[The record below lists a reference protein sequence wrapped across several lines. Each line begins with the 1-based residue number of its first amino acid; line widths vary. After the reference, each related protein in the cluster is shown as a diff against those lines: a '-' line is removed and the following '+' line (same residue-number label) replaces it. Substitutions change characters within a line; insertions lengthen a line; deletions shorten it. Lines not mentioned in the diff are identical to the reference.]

1 MLAIKSIWLF
11 WRQPVK
17 GMKGKKHLERN
28 VMGNEVFTE
37 AIPTSLVMTFLM
49 VVEVIGGPE
58 NNDPT
63 NYKLLV
69 ENGPTLFY
77 VTFVTS
83 YLSAGLGLAKCLKV
97 ISFPLSSRMTVA
109 SCFHH
114 YVAGGTMPCPGRGGL
129 LGRAPCSEV

>member
-1 MLAIKSIWLF
+1 MLAVKSIWLF

-37 AIPTSLVMTFLM
+37 AIPTSLIMTFLM
-49 VVEVIGGPE
+49 VVEVNEGPKNE
-58 NNDPT
+58 A
-63 NYKLLV
+63 YEHLV

>member
-1 MLAIKSIWLF
+1 M
-11 WRQPVK
+11 K

-37 AIPTSLVMTFLM
+37 AIPTSLIMTFLM
-49 VVEVIGGPE
+49 VVEVMAGPGTE
-58 NNDPT
+58 YVPNEV
-63 NYKLLV
+63 YELLV

-97 ISFPLSSRMTVA
+97 RSFPLSSRMIT
-109 SCFHH
+109 SPCFHH
-114 YVAGGTMPCPGRGGL
+114 Y
-129 LGRAPCSEV
+129 

>member
-1 MLAIKSIWLF
+1 M
-11 WRQPVK
+11 K

-37 AIPTSLVMTFLM
+37 AIPTSLIMTFLM
-49 VVEVIGGPE
+49 VVEVMAGPGTE
-58 NNDPT
+58 YVPNEV
-63 NYKLLV
+63 YELLV